1 MTGMGRRLPI
11 RIRPLQVLQYLPNGM
26 DPSHFY
32 PASQWA
38 KMGIELT
45 IDKVGG
51 SEMKIKTLSI
61 DLAKRVYFTCM
72 ASIRTGRRS

>member
-1 MTGMGRRLPI
+1 
-11 RIRPLQVLQYLPNGM
+11 M

-32 PASQWA
+32 PASLWA

-51 SEMKIKTLSI
+51 SEMKIKT
-61 DLAKRVYFTCM
+61 ANTTRVRH
-72 ASIRTGRRS
+72 SLDKIVIIRNVS

>member
-1 MTGMGRRLPI
+1 
-11 RIRPLQVLQYLPNGM
+11 M

-51 SEMKIKTLSI
+51 SEMKIKTLGI
-61 DLAKRVYFTCM
+61 DLAK
-72 ASIRTGRRS
+72 SIFHLYGVDAHGKALMKK